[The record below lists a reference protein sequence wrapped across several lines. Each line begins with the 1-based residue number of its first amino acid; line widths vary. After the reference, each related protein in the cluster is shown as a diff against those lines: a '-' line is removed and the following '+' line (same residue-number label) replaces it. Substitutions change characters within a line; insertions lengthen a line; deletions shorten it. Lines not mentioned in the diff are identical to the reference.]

1 MSEDTRKSACA
12 AMVLCERTS
21 TDSQHLLSM
30 HNIVDKL
37 FVTVAQKDVPELGSV
52 VKKVSIP
59 MEVVAIFNRK
69 GAGVEEIHETY
80 SMRFLDPTEKTLI
93 DGIPV
98 EVHIGTFS
106 RKFYVRMPLDGVPCA
121 VPGAHMFQIFDT
133 KTQEVLC
140 EEPLEIVMVDE
151 SGSAINR

>member
-1 MSEDTRKSACA
+1 
-12 AMVLCERTS
+12 
-21 TDSQHLLSM
+21 M

-69 GAGVEEIHETY
+69 GGGVEEIHETY
-80 SMRFLDPTEKTLI
+80 SMRFLDPAKKTLI
-93 DGIPV
+93 DDVPV

-106 RKFYVRMPLDGVPCA
+106 RKFYVRIPLDGIPCA
-121 VPGAHMFQIFDT
+121 APGAHVFQILDK
-133 KTQEVLC
+133 KTQEVIC